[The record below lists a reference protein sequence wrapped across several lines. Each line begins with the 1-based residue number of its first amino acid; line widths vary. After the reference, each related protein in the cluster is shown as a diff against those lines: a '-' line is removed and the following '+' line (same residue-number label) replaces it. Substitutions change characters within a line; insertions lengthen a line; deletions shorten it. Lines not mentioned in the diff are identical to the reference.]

1 MHACLLARLLNP
13 FPPFFLSSL
22 LSLCCRETEENWEA
36 EIADDVGGECS
47 KYGPVQHVYVDKNS
61 RGFVYV
67 VSGSGGWQRGQMSEG
82 PLLRSDVQ
90 CWP

>member
-1 MHACLLARLLNP
+1 V
-13 FPPFFLSSL
+13 
-22 LSLCCRETEENWEA
+22 CCRETEDNWEA

-67 VSGSGGWQRGQMSEG
+67 VSK
-82 PLLRSDVQ
+82 LRVAAGVVM
-90 CWP
+90 CGAVYG